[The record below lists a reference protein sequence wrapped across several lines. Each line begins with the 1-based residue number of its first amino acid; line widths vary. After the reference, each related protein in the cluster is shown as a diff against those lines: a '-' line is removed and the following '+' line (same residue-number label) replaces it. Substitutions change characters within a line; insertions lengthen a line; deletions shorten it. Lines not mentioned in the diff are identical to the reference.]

1 MPVDLRAAVVIGA
14 RRDRKPAAAGAGRV
28 KGGPLHERGALIDPR
43 PKRGCNSCLVQ
54 GCRSVQVRTKAS
66 CYIHRAAEVRGVQD
80 FPWTGSSTPANQG
93 WLSRRSPLVRS
104 SELELHARARELFE
118 RENLGRLWRT
128 PVGAPAN
135 SPASQTAAS
144 LVERQNYLVRI
155 RAQMRDEG
163 AMIVTEEESLSRALG
178 GRNYVLPQ
186 R

>member
-1 MPVDLRAAVVIGA
+1 
-14 RRDRKPAAAGAGRV
+14 
-28 KGGPLHERGALIDPR
+28 
-43 PKRGCNSCLVQ
+43 
-54 GCRSVQVRTKAS
+54 
-66 CYIHRAAEVRGVQD
+66 
-80 FPWTGSSTPANQG
+80 
-93 WLSRRSPLVRS
+93 LVRS

-118 RENLGRLWRT
+118 HENLGRLWRA

-163 AMIVTEEESLSRALG
+163 AAMVTEEESLSEALG